1 MFFEKSVPSK
11 SLCCA
16 TDVVADPTQPCY
28 DKVALLIGNRH
39 YHHGR
44 LKLNTPEA
52 DTQDL
57 AGILRSADFKVV
69 SLVNLTKQEMDQ
81 VCTCTSSLM
90 LSVWC
95 TSSDI
100 CRLSSTSHL
109 FLARMCMRYSSL
121 RAMGL
126 NTMA

>member
-1 MFFEKSVPSK
+1 M
-11 SLCCA
+11 L
-16 TDVVADPTQPCY
+16 ADPTKPCY

-81 VCTCTSSLM
+81 ACAAIFLRDQIYSYCCPLFSGCGVLHISTREECVRTL
-90 LSVWC
+90 LL
-95 TSSDI
+95 
-100 CRLSSTSHL
+100 CR
-109 FLARMCMRYSSL
+109 AWV
-121 RAMGL
+121 
-126 NTMA
+126 

>member
-1 MFFEKSVPSK
+1 MCIHNMLWYF
-11 SLCCA
+11 SL
-16 TDVVADPTQPCY
+16 DVVADPTQPCY

-81 VCTCTSSLM
+81 VRKSSETA
-90 LSVWC
+90 VFGEQ
-95 TSSDI
+95 
-100 CRLSSTSHL
+100 L
-109 FLARMCMRYSSL
+109 F
-121 RAMGL
+121 
-126 NTMA
+126 

>member
-1 MFFEKSVPSK
+1 MSVAN
-11 SLCCA
+11 LLVCFQVICMHICCL
-16 TDVVADPTQPCY
+16 DMLADPTKPCY
-28 DKVALLIGNRH
+28 DKVALLVGNRH

-81 VCTCTSSLM
+81 A
-90 LSVWC
+90 
-95 TSSDI
+95 
-100 CRLSSTSHL
+100 STAIFL
-109 FLARMCMRYSSL
+109 FK
-121 RAMGL
+121 
-126 NTMA
+126 